1 MEWKQAESKQ
11 SPALVDA
18 TSCSGKVYVR
28 KDIREESRDEG
39 TMFTYLEALMTPEE
53 YQSYS
58 GQRIEATGTNDN
70 QTTIMS
76 AMADIADMIMDL
88 QLQLMDLQEQMGGE

>member
-11 SPALVDA
+11 SPELVDA
-18 TSCSGKVYVR
+18 TSCPGKVYVR

-70 QTTIMS
+70 QTVIM
-76 AMADIADMIMDL
+76 AALADIADMILDL
-88 QLQLMDLQEQMGGE
+88 QMGGE